1 MVFALPNVFR
11 HDFPFR
17 GIMPHFYWAYSAL
30 CSGTARHGCQDR
42 MMDSLTQLSLAGG
55 LLAGFA
61 SSLHC
66 AGMCGG
72 IASGLMLTLSP
83 DGDSAARARVILL
96 AQLGRVSAYVL
107 AGAIVGLIGS
117 SVYFSFD
124 RAEAH
129 LLLRWAGA
137 VTLVYIGLSV
147 AGWAPSLAGM
157 DRIATRVVSMLRAPL
172 GGAFTAASPVLAGFV
187 WGLLP
192 CGMVYAALFYA
203 MLSGTAGGG
212 AAIMAGFGLGT
223 VPAVVGAAFGAQAL
237 MRLSQRPGLRR
248 GIGLAIV
255 ALGVASAA
263 IPWRSLAA
271 LCGIDIG

>member
-1 MVFALPNVFR
+1 
-11 HDFPFR
+11 
-17 GIMPHFYWAYSAL
+17 
-30 CSGTARHGCQDR
+30 
-42 MMDSLTQLSLAGG
+42 MDPLSQLSLAGG

-83 DGDSAARARVILL
+83 DGRTSSRARIILL
-96 AQLGRVSAYVL
+96 VQLGRVAAYVL
-107 AGAIVGLIGS
+107 AGATVGLVGS

-124 RAEAH
+124 RTEAH

-157 DRIATRVVSMLRAPL
+157 DRIATRVVSLLRAPAGWSL
-172 GGAFTAASPVLAGFV
+172 PAASPVLAGFL
-187 WGLLP
+187 WGFLP

-203 MLSGTAGGG
+203 MLSGSIGGG
-212 AAIMAGFGLGT
+212 AVIMAGFGLGT
-223 VPAVVGAAFGAQAL
+223 VPAVVGAAFGAGML

-248 GIGLAIV
+248 SVGVVLV
-255 ALGVASAA
+255 ALGTASAA
-263 IPWRSLAA
+263 IPWRSVAA
-271 LCGIDIG
+271 FCGIDLA

>member
-1 MVFALPNVFR
+1 
-11 HDFPFR
+11 
-17 GIMPHFYWAYSAL
+17 MPQFYWVYLENDCLLARYAL
-30 CSGTARHGCQDR
+30 QDTV
-42 MMDSLTQLSLAGG
+42 MDPLTQLSLAGG

-83 DGDSAARARVILL
+83 DGDTAARARIILL
-96 AQLGRVSAYVL
+96 AQLGRVAAYVL

-124 RAEAH
+124 RTLAH
-129 LLLRWAGA
+129 ALLRWAGA

-157 DRIATRVVSMLRAPL
+157 DRLGTRVVSMLRAPL
-172 GGAFTAASPVLAGFV
+172 GGAFQTASPVLAGFL
-187 WGLLP
+187 WGFLP

-203 MLSGTAGGG
+203 MLSGSAGGG
-212 AAIMAGFGLGT
+212 ATIMAGFGLGT
-223 VPAVVGAAFGAQAL
+223 VPAVVGAAFGAQML

-248 GIGLAIV
+248 GVGLVII
-255 ALGVASAA
+255 ALGIASAA
-263 IPWRSLAA
+263 IPWRAVAA
-271 LCGIDIG
+271 FCGIDLG

>member
-1 MVFALPNVFR
+1 
-11 HDFPFR
+11 
-17 GIMPHFYWAYSAL
+17 MPQFYWVYLENDCLLARYAL
-30 CSGTARHGCQDR
+30 QDTV
-42 MMDSLTQLSLAGG
+42 MDPLTQLSLAGG

-83 DGDSAARARVILL
+83 DGDTAARARIILL
-96 AQLGRVSAYVL
+96 AQLGRVAAYVL

-124 RAEAH
+124 RTVAH
-129 LLLRWAGA
+129 ALLRWAGA

-157 DRIATRVVSMLRAPL
+157 DRLGTRVVSMLRAPL
-172 GGAFTAASPVLAGFV
+172 GGAFQTASPVLAGFL
-187 WGLLP
+187 WGFLP

-203 MLSGTAGGG
+203 MLSGSAGGG

-223 VPAVVGAAFGAQAL
+223 VPAVVGAAFGAQVL

-248 GIGLAIV
+248 GVGVVII
-255 ALGVASAA
+255 ALGIASAA
-263 IPWRSLAA
+263 IPWRAVAA
-271 LCGIDIG
+271 FCGIDLG

>member
-1 MVFALPNVFR
+1 
-11 HDFPFR
+11 
-17 GIMPHFYWAYSAL
+17 MPQFYWVYLENDCPITCHAL
-30 CSGTARHGCQDR
+30 QDTV
-42 MMDSLTQLSLAGG
+42 MDPLTQLSLAGG

-83 DGDSAARARVILL
+83 DGDTAARARIILL
-96 AQLGRVSAYVL
+96 AQLGRVAAYVL
-107 AGAIVGLIGS
+107 AGAVVGLIGS

-129 LLLRWAGA
+129 ALLRWAGA

-157 DRIATRVVSMLRAPL
+157 DRIGTRVVSMLRAPL
-172 GGAFTAASPVLAGFV
+172 GGAFQTASPVLAGFL
-187 WGLLP
+187 WGFLP

-203 MLSGTAGGG
+203 MLSGSAGGG

-223 VPAVVGAAFGAQAL
+223 VPAVVGAAFGAQVL

-248 GIGLAIV
+248 GVGLVIV
-255 ALGVASAA
+255 ALGIASAA
-263 IPWRSLAA
+263 IPWRAVAA
-271 LCGIDIG
+271 FCGIEIG

>member
-1 MVFALPNVFR
+1 MTP
-11 HDFPFR
+11 
-17 GIMPHFYWAYSAL
+17 
-30 CSGTARHGCQDR
+30 
-42 MMDSLTQLSLAGG
+42 LTQLSMAGG

-83 DGDSAARARVILL
+83 DDSTRSRARVILL
-96 AQLGRVSAYVL
+96 AQLGRVSAYIF
-107 AGAIVGLIGS
+107 AGAFVGLIGS

-124 RAEAH
+124 RASAH
-129 LLLRWAGA
+129 LLLRWAAA

-157 DRIATRVVSMLRAPL
+157 DRVGGRVLSWLRAPL
-172 GGAFTAASPVLAGFV
+172 GGAFSAASPVLAGFV
-187 WGLLP
+187 WGFLP

-203 MLSGTAGGG
+203 MMSGSAGGG

-223 VPAVVGAAFGAQAL
+223 VPAVVGAAFGAQFL
-237 MRLSQRPGLRR
+237 MRMGQRPGLRR
-248 GIGLAIV
+248 GVGIV
-255 ALGVASAA
+255 IIALGVASAA
-263 IPWRSLAA
+263 IPWRALAA

>member
-1 MVFALPNVFR
+1 
-11 HDFPFR
+11 
-17 GIMPHFYWAYSAL
+17 MPHFYWAYCRIDHSFAHQP
-30 CSGTARHGCQDR
+30 RQDAV
-42 MMDSLTQLSLAGG
+42 MDPLTQLSLAGG

-72 IASGLMLTLSP
+72 IASGLMLSLSP
-83 DGDSAARARVILL
+83 DGETSTRARTILL

-107 AGAIVGLIGS
+107 AGAIIGLVGS

-157 DRIATRVVSMLRAPL
+157 DRIGTRVVSILSAPL
-172 GGAFTAASPVLAGFV
+172 GRAFSAASPVLAGFL

-203 MLSGTAGGG
+203 MLSGSAGGG

-248 GIGLAIV
+248 GVGLVLV

-263 IPWRSLAA
+263 IPWRALAA
-271 LCGIDIG
+271 FCGIELG